1 MAKKKKEVIQD
12 TEIIAEPERN
22 IDISPEPV
30 SEPEPVKNA
39 EPEPIKTVKVQIE
52 YHSKSVHTGIIEI
65 SEPDAKTLYELM
77 AKRETRAAAEHINRV
92 KSIPGEKTITEC
104 KVFNIL

>member
-22 IDISPEPV
+22 IDISP
-30 SEPEPVKNA
+30 EPEPVKNA

>member
-12 TEIIAEPERN
+12 TESISEPERN

-30 SEPEPVKNA
+30 S

-77 AKRETRAAAEHINRV
+77 AKRETRAAAEHINRI